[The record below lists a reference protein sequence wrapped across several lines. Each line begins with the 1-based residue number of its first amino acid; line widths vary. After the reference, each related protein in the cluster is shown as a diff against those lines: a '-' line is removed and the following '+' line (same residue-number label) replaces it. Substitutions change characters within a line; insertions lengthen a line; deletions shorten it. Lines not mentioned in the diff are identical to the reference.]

1 MSSISKGYEAGNLS
15 QTKEY
20 IASPVGVEKLGISYV
35 RGSTALTPGQCM
47 VHDSSNKHKIAY
59 TAGNA
64 VPSGEYACILDDY
77 EAAGASSGEIIVASG
92 LISGTVYK
100 AQLTGYHDNFKNA
113 VPQIRFI

>member
-1 MSSISKGYEAGNLS
+1 MSSTPKGYESGNLS

-20 IASPVGVEKLGISYV
+20 IASPVGIEKMGISYV

-47 VHDSSNKHKIAY
+47 VHDSSNKHKTAY

-64 VPSGEYACILDDY
+64 VASGEYACILDDY
-77 EAAGASSGEIIVASG
+77 EPTGAVSGEIIVASG
-92 LISGTVYK
+92 LIGGTVYK
-100 AQLTGYHDNFKNA
+100 SQLTGYHDNFKNA